1 MSYRRRMI
9 ELARAT
15 SERGELVLTRR
26 ADGHLELRA
35 NGVFVMDTENTHTE
49 KALASLALEQVTN
62 AADVL
67 IGGLGLGFTTEQ
79 VLHDPRVRR
88 VVTVEIEPALVGWM
102 RDGTVP
108 HGPGLLA
115 DARLEIKTADIQG
128 ALKPDEYYDLILLD
142 VDNGPGYLVHAHN
155 AEVYAAPFLTQ
166 LKNAL
171 NPGGAVVI
179 WSASQEPG
187 LLEEMHQVFGNA
199 TEHPYDVR
207 LGERPEHYF
216 LYLSQS

>member
-1 MSYRRRMI
+1 MI

-15 SERGELVLTRR
+15 SERGELVLSRR

-49 KALASLALEQVTN
+49 KALASLALEQVTK
-62 AADVL
+62 AEDVL

-79 VLHDPRVRR
+79 VLTDPRVRR
-88 VVTVEIEPALVGWM
+88 VVTVEIEPALVGLM

-115 DARLEIKTADIQG
+115 DPRLEIRIADIQD
-128 ALKPDEYYDLILLD
+128 AILADEYYDLILLD
-142 VDNGPGYLVHAHN
+142 VDNGPGYLVHDHN
-155 AEVYAAPFLTQ
+155 AEVYAAPFLTRLQ
-166 LKNAL
+166 KAL
-171 NPGGAVVI
+171 GPKGVLVI
-179 WSASQEPG
+179 WSASQEPA
-187 LLEEMHQVFGNA
+187 LQAQLEAVFGNA
-199 TEHPYDVR
+199 TEHAYDVQ
-207 LGERPEHYF
+207 LGTRPEKYF

>member
-1 MSYRRRMI
+1 MSYRRKVT

-15 SERGELVLTRR
+15 SERGELVLTHR

-49 KALASLALEQVTN
+49 KALASLALGQVSN
-62 AADVL
+62 VNDVL

-79 VLHDPRVRR
+79 VLTDPRVRR
-88 VVTVEIEPALVGWM
+88 VVTAEIEPALIGWM

-115 DARLEIKTADIQG
+115 DPRLEVREADIQD
-128 ALKPDEYYDLILLD
+128 AIEAEQHYDLILLD

-155 AEVYAAPFLTQ
+155 SEVYAVPFLTR
-166 LKNAL
+166 LKKTL
-171 NPGGAVVI
+171 NPGGVLVI
-179 WSASQEPG
+179 WSASQEPA
-187 LLEEMHQVFGNA
+187 LQEQLEVVFGNA
-199 TEHPYDVR
+199 TEHAYDVQ
-207 LGERPEHYF
+207 LGNRPENYF
-216 LYLSQS
+216 LYLSKS

>member
-1 MSYRRRMI
+1 MI

-187 LLEEMHQVFGNA
+187 LLEEMHQVFHLNKNI
-199 TEHPYDVR
+199 
-207 LGERPEHYF
+207 F
-216 LYLSQS
+216 INF

>member
-1 MSYRRRMI
+1 M
-9 ELARAT
+9 T
-15 SERGELVLTRR
+15 SERGVLVLTQR

-79 VLHDPRVRR
+79 VLTDPRVRR
-88 VVTVEIEPALVGWM
+88 VVTVEIEPALIGWM
-102 RDGTVP
+102 RDGTIP

-115 DARLEIKTADIQG
+115 DPRLEIKIADIQE
-128 ALKPDEYYDLILLD
+128 AIDTDEYYDLILLD
-142 VDNGPGYLVHAHN
+142 VDNGPGYLVHDHN
-155 AEVYAAPFLTQ
+155 AEVYAAPFLARLQ
-166 LKNAL
+166 KAL
-171 NPGGAVVI
+171 NPGGVLVI
-179 WSASQEPG
+179 WSASQEPALQKQLAG
-187 LLEEMHQVFGNA
+187 VFGNA
-199 TEHPYDVR
+199 TEHAYDVQ